1 MVDVCASKLPE
12 KLHTIELSEDKIA
25 KVNNRYFSLVNGP
38 HFNLFYFKFDMT
50 SKLQCW
56 KEDHKSPDI
65 RGEVSLTSLVYNPI
79 KGI

>member
-38 HFNLFYFKFDMT
+38 HFNLF
-50 SKLQCW
+50 
-56 KEDHKSPDI
+56 
-65 RGEVSLTSLVYNPI
+65 
-79 KGI
+79 